1 MYQISDKQIDFILDD
16 IRRRGIEM
24 EDLQLNLLD
33 HVCCIIEQ
41 NLSHDGDFE
50 DFYKQTIPKFC
61 KSELWEIEEETINL
75 LIFKHYYTMKKIM
88 IFSGLFGA
96 FATLLGASF
105 KVMHWPG
112 ANILMLLGIASMS
125 LVFLP
130 FMFTLKIK
138 EKQNTKDK
146 LILATGS
153 IAATMVGI
161 TSLFKIM
168 HWPYASILLSVT
180 LSIVLLVFLPLY
192 FISGIKN
199 PETKVN
205 TIVTSVLILAGTAL
219 SMVLPKASPSL
230 TLSKATVNYMRN
242 ENQTLNTMKMLVK
255 PDSLNQ
261 ANMESY
267 HAFMQSADK
276 LKDAII
282 NGIAGVDF
290 QTYLKND
297 EQITPTV
304 LTPVQFNAFPE
315 KANFIEAVVD
325 FESKLNSKIYTYEQ
339 MNEPVSGRAAEI
351 DAALQAQPHV
361 KDLTCFITNLQTQAT
376 LAMLGA
382 K

>member
-1 MYQISDKQIDFILDD
+1 MYQINDKQIDFILDD

-50 DFYKQTIPKFC
+50 DFYKKTIPKFC

-88 IFSGLFGA
+88 IYSGAFGA
-96 FATLLGASF
+96 FATLVGASF

-112 ANILMLLGIASMS
+112 ASILMLLGIAFMS
-125 LVFLP
+125 LIFLP
-130 FMFTLKIK
+130 IMFTLKIK
-138 EKQNTKDK
+138 EKQNMKDK

-153 IAATMVGI
+153 IAATLVGV

-168 HWPYASILLSVT
+168 HWPGASILLSVT
-180 LSIVLLVFLPLY
+180 LSIVLLIFLPLY

-205 TIVTSVLILAGTAL
+205 TIVTSVLILAGTGL
-219 SMVLPKASPSL
+219 SMVLPKSAPSL

-242 ENQTLNTMKMLVK
+242 ENLTLNNMKALVK
-255 PDSLNQ
+255 PDSLNGDKI
-261 ANMESY
+261 ASY
-267 HAFMQSADK
+267 EAFMQSADK

-290 QTYLKND
+290 QSYLKND
-297 EQITPTV
+297 EQITPTI
-304 LTPVQFNAFPE
+304 LTPVQFNGFPE
-315 KANFIEAVVD
+315 KANFIKAVVD
-325 FESKLNSKIYTYEQ
+325 FESKLNCKIYAYEQ
-339 MNEPVSGRAAEI
+339 LNEPVSGRAAEL

-376 LAMLGA
+376 LAVL